1 MIDFRSD
8 TVTRPTPAMRK
19 AMFEAVVGDDVYQDD
34 PTVNDLES
42 EAARMLGKEA
52 ALFVPSGHMGNQ
64 VAIMTHT
71 NRGDEIIL
79 GANSHIKTY
88 EVGAAAVLSGVSFHT
103 VPEENGMMDVR
114 GVDHGVRM
122 QDIHYPKTSLICVEN
137 AHGSG
142 RVAPLSYMES
152 IRNIADQHS
161 LKVHLD
167 GARIFNA
174 ATALEVEAKTIAA
187 YADSVMFCL
196 SKGLSAPIGSMLVG
210 SKAFIERARK
220 HRKMLGGG
228 MRQAGMLA
236 AAGLIALKAM
246 TARLQEDHDNARYL
260 AKKLAGLEGFE
271 VDESALDI
279 NMVFVRSPYDL
290 NKLKK
295 ELKEEGILLGGY
307 KGEYMRLVCH
317 HDISKDDVDALI
329 GALKKHLGLQ

>member
-8 TVTRPTPAMRK
+8 TVTKPTPAMRK
-19 AMFEAVVGDDVYQDD
+19 AMYEAVVGDDVYQDD
-34 PTVNDLES
+34 PTVNELES

-64 VAIMTHT
+64 VAIMSHT
-71 NRGDEIIL
+71 ERGDEIIL
-79 GANSHIKTY
+79 GDHSHIKTY

-103 VPEENGMMDVR
+103 VAEENGMMDVR

-122 QDIHYPKTSLICVEN
+122 KDIHFPKTSLICIEN

-152 IRNIADQHS
+152 IRNIADQHG

-174 ATALEVEAKTIAA
+174 ATALDVEAKTIAA

-196 SKGLSAPIGSMLVG
+196 SKGLSAPVGSMLVG
-210 SKAFIERARK
+210 SKTFIERARRN
-220 HRKMLGGG
+220 RKIVGGG
-228 MRQAGMLA
+228 MRQVGVLA
-236 AAGLIALKAM
+236 AAGFIALKEM
-246 TARLQEDHDNARYL
+246 TKRLQEDHDNAQYL
-260 AKKLAGLEGFE
+260 AEKLNELEGFE
-271 VDESALDI
+271 VDETARDI

-295 ELKEEGILLGGY
+295 KMKEEGILLGGY

-317 HDISKDDVDALI
+317 HDLSRNDVDTLI
-329 GALKKHLGLQ
+329 EALKKHLDL